1 MKKKN
6 LIQIFKKC
14 NIIKLTILIL
24 LVLLII
30 GILLYNKKVFEAMTI
45 NIYTNKDDYEVVEEN
60 DSEECSSVT
69 AYDDTDNFNETSNGL
84 QGTELEETST
94 PETTTPETTTTPESE
109 QQAKTLEDGTARKSA
124 SYSAAF
130 TGPLKQTQ
138 NE

>member
-1 MKKKN
+1 MKYNMKKKN
-6 LIQIFKKC
+6 LFQIFKKC

-69 AYDDTDNFNETSNGL
+69 AYDDNDNFNETSNGL

-94 PETTTPETTTTPESE
+94 PETTTPESE

-138 NE
+138 SE